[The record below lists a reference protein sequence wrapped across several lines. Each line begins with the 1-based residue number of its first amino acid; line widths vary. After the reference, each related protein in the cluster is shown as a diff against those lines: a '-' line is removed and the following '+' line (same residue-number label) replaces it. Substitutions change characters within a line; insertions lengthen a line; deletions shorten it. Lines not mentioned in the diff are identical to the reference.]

1 MHHNNSRLR
10 RTARAAL
17 CAAIAATAVTAGVA
31 AAEPTP
37 DRAGTPCPRWTA
49 LLAPGTYETNPTTG
63 GSAPGIL
70 TLLGESLTAR
80 YGSDIEVRTLAPS
93 PGTGSV
99 SGADI
104 TAAVSGLCSDTRVVL
119 AGYGQGAEV
128 TGDLA
133 TTLGNNKGPIPASRV
148 LAVALVADPRRDST
162 TTQLGTPVSGQGV
175 TGPRSQ
181 GFGVLSDRVRTLCLE
196 GDSYCST
203 TAESSPVLAAV
214 SRALTTATSAAS
226 TPASTSTTSPTTT
239 TRPPATTTSTPA
251 TTTST
256 PATSI
261 GAASTGQIS
270 ASQVLAQVV
279 TVLKGLASFT
289 ANVPAIVADLAQ
301 LPGLI
306 TAGDV
311 RGVHRVSGDL
321 NNQFAPLVELADGL
335 DLRLMARAL
344 ALAAPLDTTGVAAI
358 AAEIVG
364 VLAGL
369 DISRIATDIG
379 RAQEIA
385 WTAVESLAG
394 GDPVA
399 AVLALTGLAPVAAD
413 LVSATA
419 AAFTGQQFP
428 TLTNTYTATTAG
440 TGTTRSATG
449 TGTAVPAAQY
459 GHTATFDTTG
469 YNTAAPVLT
478 DWIEQA
484 IDRSK

>member
-1 MHHNNSRLR
+1 MRHNHSRAVR
-10 RTARAAL
+10 VAL
-17 CAAIAATAVTAGVA
+17 CVAVTATTMTAGVA

-37 DRAGTPCPRWTA
+37 DRTGSQCPRWTA
-49 LLAPGTYETNPTTG
+49 LLAPGTYETTSTAGQATT
-63 GSAPGIL
+63 GIL
-70 TLLGESLTAR
+70 TQLGESLTTR

-93 PGTGSV
+93 AGAGSV
-99 SGADI
+99 SGADL
-104 TAAVSGLCSDTRVVL
+104 TAAVKGLCSDTRVVL

-128 TGDLA
+128 AGDLA
-133 TTLGNNKGPIPASRV
+133 TTLGNRGGPIPASRV
-148 LAVALVADPRRDST
+148 VAVALVSDPRRDPA

-175 TGPRSQ
+175 TGPRAQ
-181 GFGVLSDRVRTLCLE
+181 GFGELTDRVRTLCLD

-214 SRALTTATSAAS
+214 SRALTTATTTTT
-226 TPASTSTTSPTTT
+226 TPAPTSTTKPTTT
-239 TRPPATTTSTPA
+239 TKAPATTTSTP
-251 TTTST
+251 TIR
-256 PATSI
+256 I
-261 GAASTGQIS
+261 GSDSTGQIS
-270 ASQVLAQVV
+270 VSQVLAQVV
-279 TVLKGLASFT
+279 TVVNGLASFT

-301 LPGLI
+301 LPGLV

-335 DLRLMARAL
+335 DLRLVAKAL
-344 ALAAPLDTTGVAAI
+344 ALAAPLDTTGVATI

-369 DISRIATDIG
+369 DISRIATDVG

-385 WTAVESLAG
+385 WTAVESLAD

-399 AVLALTGLAPVAAD
+399 AVLTLTGLAPVAAD

-428 TLTNTYTATTAG
+428 TLTNTYTTASAGTAG
-440 TGTTRSATG
+440 SATG
-449 TGTAVPAAQY
+449 TRSAVPAQN
-459 GHTATFDTTG
+459 GHAGTFNASG
-469 YNTAAPVLT
+469 YSTAASVVT
-478 DWIEQA
+478 EWITQT
-484 IDRSK
+484 IDHS

>member
-1 MHHNNSRLR
+1 MHHTNSRI
-10 RTARAAL
+10 ARAAL
-17 CAAIAATAVTAGVA
+17 CAAIAATTVTAGVA
-31 AAEPTP
+31 AAEPTTS
-37 DRAGTPCPRWTA
+37 RTGTQCPRWTA
-49 LLAPGTYETNPTTG
+49 LLTPGTYETPPTTSTG
-63 GSAPGIL
+63 QSTPGIL
-70 TLLGESLTAR
+70 TTFGESLSAR
-80 YGSDIEVRTLAPS
+80 YGGDIEVRTLAAPTS
-93 PGTGSV
+93 GAGSV
-99 SGADI
+99 SGADL

-133 TTLGNNKGPIPASRV
+133 TTLGNNKGPVPASRV
-148 LAVALVADPRRDST
+148 IAVALVADPRRDAT

-175 TGPRSQ
+175 MGPRSQ
-181 GFGVLSDRVRTLCLE
+181 GFGELTDRVRTLCLE

-214 SRALTTATSAAS
+214 SRALTT
-226 TPASTSTTSPTTT
+226 TSTPTTT
-239 TRPPATTTSTPA
+239 
-251 TTTST
+251 
-256 PATSI
+256 I
-261 GAASTGQIS
+261 GSGSTGQIS

-279 TVLKGLASFT
+279 TVLDGLASFT

-306 TAGDV
+306 TAADV
-311 RGVHRVSGDL
+311 RGLHRVSGNL
-321 NNQFAPLVELADGL
+321 NNQFAPLVGLADGL
-335 DLRLMARAL
+335 DLRLVARAL
-344 ALAAPLDTTGVAAI
+344 ALAAPLETSGVATI

-369 DISRIATDIG
+369 DISRIATDVG

-385 WTAVESLAG
+385 WTAVESLAD

-440 TGTTRSATG
+440 AGTAGSATA
-449 TGTAVPAAQY
+449 TAVPAAKN
-459 GHTATFDTTG
+459 GHGGAFDATG

-484 IDRSK
+484 IP

>member
-1 MHHNNSRLR
+1 MHRNSSQLR
-10 RTARAAL
+10 RNAHAAL
-17 CAAIAATAVTAGVA
+17 CAVIAATTVTAGVA

-37 DRAGTPCPRWTA
+37 DRTGTKCPRWTA
-49 LLAPGTYETNPTTG
+49 LLAPGTYETTPTIGQGTN
-63 GSAPGIL
+63 GIL
-70 TLLGESLTAR
+70 TQLGESLTTR
-80 YGSDIEVRTLAPS
+80 YGTDIEVRTLAPS
-93 PGTGSV
+93 TGAGSV
-99 SGADI
+99 SGADLS
-104 TAAVSGLCSDTRVVL
+104 AGMKGLCSDTRVVL

-133 TTLGNNKGPIPASRV
+133 TTLGNRGGPIPASRV
-148 LAVALVADPRRDST
+148 VAVALVSDPRRDST
-162 TTQLGTPVSGQGV
+162 TAQLGTPVSGQGV

-181 GFGVLSDRVRTLCLE
+181 GFGELTDRVRTLCLD

-214 SRALTTATSAAS
+214 SRALTTATSATA
-226 TPASTSTTSPTTT
+226 TSGSAPTDATSPTTT
-239 TRPPATTTSTPA
+239 TRLPAPTTSTP
-251 TTTST
+251 TI
-256 PATSI
+256 SI
-261 GAASTGQIS
+261 GSSSTGQIS
-270 ASQVLAQVV
+270 VSQVLAQVV
-279 TVLKGLASFT
+279 TVLNGLASFT

-301 LPGLI
+301 LPGLV
-306 TAGDV
+306 TAADV

-335 DLRLMARAL
+335 DLRLIARAL
-344 ALAAPLDTTGVAAI
+344 ALAAPLDTTGVATI

-369 DISRIATDIG
+369 DISRIATDVG

-385 WTAVESLAG
+385 WTAVEFLAD

-399 AVLALTGLAPVAAD
+399 AVLTLTELAPVAAD
-413 LVSATA
+413 LVSAAA

-440 TGTTRSATG
+440 TGTADSATG
-449 TGTAVPAAQY
+449 TGTAVPAAQD
-459 GHTATFDTTG
+459 GHTGAFDATG
-469 YNTAAPVLT
+469 YTTAAPVLT
-478 DWIEQA
+478 DWITQA

>member
-17 CAAIAATAVTAGVA
+17 CAAIAATTVTAGVA

-49 LLAPGTYETNPTTG
+49 LLAPGTYETNPTTTG

-80 YGSDIEVRTLAPS
+80 YGSDIEIRTLAPS

-99 SGADI
+99 SGADL

-133 TTLGNNKGPIPASRV
+133 TTLGNKGGPIPASRV
-148 LAVALVADPRRDST
+148 LAVALVADPRRDAT

-214 SRALTTATSAAS
+214 SRALTTAASAAS
-226 TPASTSTTSPTTT
+226 TPAPTSTALPTTT
-239 TRPPATTTSTPA
+239 AKARATTTSTPI
-251 TTTST
+251 TSFG
-256 PATSI
+256 S
-261 GAASTGQIS
+261 ASTGQIS

-279 TVLKGLASFT
+279 TVLRGLTSFT

-306 TAGDV
+306 TAADV

-335 DLRLMARAL
+335 DLRLVARAL
-344 ALAAPLDTTGVAAI
+344 ALAAPLDTTGVATI

-369 DISRIATDIG
+369 DISRIATDVG

-428 TLTNTYTATTAG
+428 TLTNTYTASTAETGTAG
-440 TGTTRSATG
+440 SATG
-449 TGTAVPAAQY
+449 TGTAVPAAQDD
-459 GHTATFDTTG
+459 HTATFDATG
-469 YNTAAPVLT
+469 YNPTAPVLT

>member
-17 CAAIAATAVTAGVA
+17 CAAIAATTVTAGVA

-37 DRAGTPCPRWTA
+37 DRAGVPCPRWTA

-63 GSAPGIL
+63 GSAPGVL

-80 YGSDIEVRTLAPS
+80 YGSDIEIRTLAPL

-99 SGADI
+99 SGADL
-104 TAAVSGLCSDTRVVL
+104 TAAVSGLCSDTRVVF

-133 TTLGNNKGPIPASRV
+133 TILGNNKGPIPASRV
-148 LAVALVADPRRDST
+148 LAVALVADPRRDAT
-162 TTQLGTPVSGQGV
+162 TTQLGTPVSGRGV

-203 TAESSPVLAAV
+203 TTESSPVLAAV

-239 TRPPATTTSTPA
+239 TRPPA

-335 DLRLMARAL
+335 DLRLVARAL

-440 TGTTRSATG
+440 TGTTRSTTG

-459 GHTATFDTTG
+459 GHTATFDATG

>member
-49 LLAPGTYETNPTTG
+49 LLAPGTYETNPTTTG

-80 YGSDIEVRTLAPS
+80 YGSDVEIRTLAPS

-99 SGADI
+99 SGADL

-133 TTLGNNKGPIPASRV
+133 TILGNNKGPIPASRV
-148 LAVALVADPRRDST
+148 LAVALVADPRRDAT

-226 TPASTSTTSPTTT
+226 TPAPTSTTSPTTT
-239 TRPPATTTSTPA
+239 TRPPA

-279 TVLKGLASFT
+279 TVLNGLASFT

-301 LPGLI
+301 LPGLV

-335 DLRLMARAL
+335 DLRLVARAL

-369 DISRIATDIG
+369 DISRIATDVG

-440 TGTTRSATG
+440 TGIAGSATG
-449 TGTAVPAAQY
+449 TGTAVPAAQE
-459 GHTATFDTTG
+459 GHTATFDATG
-469 YNTAAPVLT
+469 YNIAAPVLT

>member
-1 MHHNNSRLR
+1 MHRNNSQLR

-17 CAAIAATAVTAGVA
+17 CSAIAATTVTASVA
-31 AAEPTP
+31 DAEPTAG
-37 DRAGTPCPRWTA
+37 RTGTPCPRWTA
-49 LLAPGTYETNPTTG
+49 LLAPGTYEKTPTTG
-63 GSAPGIL
+63 QATNGIL
-70 TLLGESLTAR
+70 TQLGNSLIAR
-80 YGSDIEVRTLAPS
+80 YGSDIEVRTLTAPS
-93 PGTGSV
+93 GGAGSV
-99 SGADI
+99 SGADL

-133 TTLGNNKGPIPASRV
+133 TSLGNNEGPIPASRV
-148 LAVALVADPRRDST
+148 VAVALVADPRRDPAT
-162 TTQLGTPVSGQGV
+162 AQLGTPVSGQGV
-175 TGPRSQ
+175 TGPRAQ
-181 GFGVLSDRVRTLCLE
+181 GFGELSDRVRALCLE

-214 SRALTTATSAAS
+214 SRALTTAT
-226 TPASTSTTSPTTT
+226 TTSTTTGVG
-239 TRPPATTTSTPA
+239 
-251 TTTST
+251 
-256 PATSI
+256 I
-261 GAASTGQIS
+261 ASTGQIS
-270 ASQVLAQVV
+270 VSQVLAQVV
-279 TVLKGLASFT
+279 TVLNGLASFT

-306 TAGDV
+306 TAADV

-335 DLRLMARAL
+335 DLRLVARAL
-344 ALAAPLDTTGVAAI
+344 ALAAPLDTTGGAAI

-364 VLAGL
+364 VVAGL
-369 DISRIATDIG
+369 DISRIATDVG

-385 WTAVESLAG
+385 WTAVESLAD

-399 AVLALTGLAPVAAD
+399 AVLTLTGLAPVAAD

-428 TLTNTYTATTAG
+428 TLTNTYTATTTGAG
-440 TGTTRSATG
+440 TAGSATG
-449 TGTAVPAAQY
+449 TGTAGPAAQD
-459 GHTATFDTTG
+459 GHTATFDATG
-469 YNTAAPVLT
+469 YSTAAPVLT
-478 DWIEQA
+478 DWITQA

>member
-17 CAAIAATAVTAGVA
+17 CAAIAATTVTAGVA

-37 DRAGTPCPRWTA
+37 ERAGTPCPRWTA
-49 LLAPGTYETNPTTG
+49 LLAPGTYETNPTTTG

-80 YGSDIEVRTLAPS
+80 YGSDIEIRTLAPA

-99 SGADI
+99 SGADL

-133 TTLGNNKGPIPASRV
+133 TTLGNKGGPIPASRV
-148 LAVALVADPRRDST
+148 LAVALIADPRSDAT

-214 SRALTTATSAAS
+214 SRALTTAASAAS
-226 TPASTSTTSPTTT
+226 TPAPTSTALPTTT
-239 TRPPATTTSTPA
+239 AKARATTTSTPV
-251 TTTST
+251 TG
-256 PATSI
+256 I
-261 GAASTGQIS
+261 GSGSTGQIS

-279 TVLKGLASFT
+279 TVLNGLASFT

-335 DLRLMARAL
+335 DLRLVARAL
-344 ALAAPLDTTGVAAI
+344 ALAAPLDTTGVATI

-369 DISRIATDIG
+369 DISRIATDVG

-428 TLTNTYTATTAG
+428 TLTNTYTASTAG
-440 TGTTRSATG
+440 TGTAGSATG
-449 TGTAVPAAQY
+449 TGTAVPAAQD
-459 GHTATFDTTG
+459 GHTATFDATG

-478 DWIEQA
+478 DWITQA